1 MTPELF
7 MTQYMTPIYITSNNM
22 VTPITTIPFTHI
34 YEYVVDFCI
43 FTYQFIAIFAETFI
57 FLLKEAISA
66 INKNLTFTEKIL
78 LCFCLYNL
86 IASFV
91 NDIDKT
97 YQNKNF
103 QDKLEKMEKYVKIV
117 NKTITI
123 RDNYECSLLEE
134 LKPICNQNTKR
145 IQHIENYLSS
155 YKENLDEHRSIIN
168 EHQTNEQKIFQKI
181 SQLNKE
187 LIKMKKELEKYD

>member
-1 MTPELF
+1 MNLELLN
-7 MTQYMTPIYITSNNM
+7 QYMTPIYITSTNM
-22 VTPITTIPFTHI
+22 VTPITTIQFTHI

-43 FTYQFIAIFAETFI
+43 FTYEFMTIFAQTFI
-57 FLLKEAISA
+57 FLVKEAISA
-66 INKNLTFTEKIL
+66 IDKNLSFTEKIL

-91 NDIDKT
+91 NNIDKF
-97 YQNKNF
+97 YQKKNF
-103 QDKLEKMEKYVKIV
+103 QDKLEQVEKYVKFV
-117 NKTITI
+117 NKTIAI
-123 RDNYECSLLEE
+123 RDNYEYTLLNE

-181 SQLNKE
+181 SQLNKQ
-187 LIKMKKELEKYD
+187 LIKMKKEFEKYD